1 MPIYEYECK
10 ACKHRLESLQ
20 KINEEPLRDCPKCG
34 RPDLRILISQS
45 SFRLKGSGWYV
56 TDFRDPRPDPG
67 KQKKQEKDTAAG
79 EAAASKSEGQGKSQG
94 KEQGSDK
101 SASGD
106 SAKGAAPQKAGK
118 PPKGDKAS

>member
-1 MPIYEYECK
+1 MNMNVKPASIAWR
-10 ACKHRLESLQ
+10 ACRRST
-20 KINEEPLRDCPKCG
+20 RSRCG
-34 RPDLRILISQS
+34 IARSAAAPDLRILISQS